1 MSYTIFHPSSLRQNR
16 LHEARA
22 LDCACGRKVTGADD
36 EALFRQLRRHVDR
49 DHAHPAPARTDE
61 ELRASIAARGYT
73 ELLDDEDGIT
83 SAAVSCSAA
92 TAGKPRRARP
102 VPAAGTPIE
111 MVLAAHAAPVAAGR
125 V

>member
-36 EALFRQLRRHVDR
+36 EALVRQLRRHVDR

-61 ELRASIAARGYT
+61 EIRATIAARGYT
-73 ELLDDEDGIT
+73 ELLDDEDAGT
-83 SAAVSCSAA
+83 PAPVARSAAAA
-92 TAGKPRRARP
+92 GRPRRARP
-102 VPAAGTPIE
+102 VPLADTPIE
-111 MVLAAHAAPVAAGR
+111 MVLAAHAAPVAPGR
-125 V
+125 A